1 MCYPIR
7 MTQPFRRSKS
17 NRSNDPGLRTPLNIP
32 PTSLLWPDVPS
43 PEPTSPIHWHGDL
56 GLSDLI
62 AAFDFDKR
70 YAPFARKILTALVT
84 DADIIRWRQHVLA
97 DFRRH
102 PGLVNQIESILPR
115 LATMRQ
121 GSAMLGGRRRSLLME
136 TSDRLAELDSYT
148 EVVTDLHAA
157 LGGAYPLESSALKTL
172 HAHLTTLVNDENF
185 QTLRAELPEMRA
197 PLQRVASLTVGINL
211 DPELRPLSAVLLSI
225 NERPFTEPA
234 SFLERLIGI
243 RIDPDDDTG
252 IAPLHHVP
260 QEVEMRP
267 FSQFFQDMEKLMRAV
282 AQPVARALGR
292 YARISSMTLAA
303 LEPELAFYTAAVRLM
318 DKLEKRGMPF
328 CQPEIVPMAERVTE
342 IRGLVNFNL
351 CLRSETCP
359 VASDAVF
366 DADGRIAI
374 LTGPNSGGK
383 TTYVGAVGM
392 AHVLAQAGLFVPA
405 LEARISPVAEIL
417 THFPQLETRQQG
429 RLAEEAARL
438 REVFQYVTPHSLV
451 LLNET
456 FSSTSFGEA
465 LYLAQD
471 VVCGLRV
478 AGVRAIYATHLVELV
493 EKLAEIDSTVEGDS
507 KPYSLVAGI
516 DLTEETEARPNF
528 RVTRGLPL
536 GRSYAQEIAR
546 RYGIGLSQ
554 ILEGLGKRL

>member
-1 MCYPIR
+1 

-17 NRSNDPGLRTPLNIP
+17 DRSADPGPRTPLNIP
-32 PTSLLWPDVPS
+32 PTSLMWPDAPP
-43 PEPTSPIHWHGDL
+43 PEPLGPVHWHGDL

-70 YAPFARKILTALVT
+70 YAPFARKTLTALVT
-84 DADIIRWRQHVLA
+84 DAEIIRWRQHMLA
-97 DFRRH
+97 DFRRY
-102 PGLVNQIESILPR
+102 PDLVKQIEVILPR

-136 TSDRLAELDSYT
+136 TSDRLAELDIYT

-157 LGGAYPLESSALKTL
+157 LSAYPLDSDALKTL
-172 HAHLTTLVNDENF
+172 HAHLAALIADENF

-225 NERPFTEPA
+225 NERPFSEPA

-243 RIDPDDDTG
+243 RTDPDDDTG

-260 QEVEMRP
+260 QEAEMRP
-267 FSQFFQDMEKLMRAV
+267 FSQFFQDMEKLMRDV

-303 LEPELAFYTAAVRLM
+303 LEPELAFYVAAVRLM
-318 DKLEKRGMPF
+318 SKLEARGVPF
-328 CQPEIVPMAERVTE
+328 CQPEIIPMAERVTE

-405 LEARISPVAEIL
+405 DSARLSPVTAIL

-429 RLAEEAARL
+429 RLAEESARL
-438 REVFQYVTPHSLV
+438 REVFQHVTQHSLV

-471 VVCGLRV
+471 VICGLRV
-478 AGVRAIYATHLVELV
+478 AGVRAIYATHLVEL
-493 EKLAEIDSTVEGDS
+493 
-507 KPYSLVAGI
+507 
-516 DLTEETEARPNF
+516 
-528 RVTRGLPL
+528 
-536 GRSYAQEIAR
+536 
-546 RYGIGLSQ
+546 
-554 ILEGLGKRL
+554 

>member
-1 MCYPIR
+1 MWPYA
-7 MTQPFRRSKS
+7 
-17 NRSNDPGLRTPLNIP
+17 P
-32 PTSLLWPDVPS
+32 P
-43 PEPTSPIHWHGDL
+43 PEPVGPVHWHSDL

-70 YAPFARKILTALVT
+70 YAPFVRKILTALVT

-102 PGLVNQIESILPR
+102 PGLVTQIEAILPR

-136 TSDRLAELDSYT
+136 TSDRLAELDIYT

-157 LGGAYPLESSALKTL
+157 LSAYPLESDALKTL
-172 HAHLTTLVNDENF
+172 HTHLATLIADENF
-185 QTLRAELPEMRA
+185 QSLRAELPEMRA

-225 NERPFTEPA
+225 NERPFSEPA

-243 RIDPDDDTG
+243 RTDPDDDTG

-267 FSQFFQDMEKLMRAV
+267 FSQFFQDMEKLMRDV

-292 YARISSMTLAA
+292 YARVSSMTLAA
-303 LEPELAFYTAAVRLM
+303 LEPELAFYAAAMRLM
-318 DKLEKRGMPF
+318 SKLEARGVPF
-328 CQPEIVPMAERVTE
+328 CQPEILPMAECVTE

-359 VASDAVF
+359 VASDAIF

-405 LEARISPVAEIL
+405 TQARLSPVAAIL

-429 RLAEEAARL
+429 RLAEESARL
-438 REVFQYVTPHSLV
+438 REVFQHVTSHSLV

-471 VVCGLRV
+471 VICGLRV
-478 AGVRAIYATHLVELV
+478 AGVRAIYATHLVELAD
-493 EKLAEIDSTVEGDS
+493 KLAEIEATVEGDS
-507 KPYSLVAGI
+507 RPYSLVAGI
-516 DLTEETEARPNF
+516 DLTEDAEARPNF
-528 RVTRGLPL
+528 RVTRALPL

-546 RYGIGLSQ
+546 RHGISLAQ
-554 ILEGLGKRL
+554 ILERLEKRL